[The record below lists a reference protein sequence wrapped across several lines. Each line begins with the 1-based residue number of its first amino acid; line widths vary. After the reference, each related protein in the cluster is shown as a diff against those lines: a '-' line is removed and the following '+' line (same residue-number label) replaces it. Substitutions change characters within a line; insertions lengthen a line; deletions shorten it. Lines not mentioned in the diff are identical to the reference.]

1 MLCRSKWSVAYFQ
14 YNLIVLNVAYK
25 ENKLFTTS
33 DHCSKYMLNFDFVEK
48 GVGIVSTPHL
58 VCDFSRKMFHLLYSI
73 NRPSFIVWL
82 PLLLEILV
90 NMLIEIVCFPGCD
103 AINIKINPIF
113 LIKLFFYLTE
123 NPRQKFKFLQN
134 EKNF

>member
-33 DHCSKYMLNFDFVEK
+33 DYCSKYMLNFDFVEK

>member
-1 MLCRSKWSVAYFQ
+1 MLCKSKWSAAYFQ

-25 ENKLFTTS
+25 ENKLFTNS
-33 DHCSKYMLNFDFVEK
+33 DYWSKYMLNLDFVEK
-48 GVGIVSTPHL
+48 GVGIVSTTHL
-58 VCDFSRKMFHLLYSI
+58 VCDFSRKMFLLLYSI

-82 PLLLEILV
+82 SLLFEILV
-90 NMLIEIVCFPGCD
+90 NMLIAIVCFPGCD
-103 AINIKINPIF
+103 AINIKINLIF
-113 LIKLFFYLTE
+113 LIKLFFYLTK